1 MAMDQPQ
8 TFSASEQ
15 ARQSPASLRRKPRR
29 RESIIQAFLFACG
42 ILSIFITLG
51 IVIVLGQES
60 LRFFGSI
67 QWELTNKPLAAAID
81 STETELYFETAGASL
96 LVDDRIRLSNEEMI
110 VLAVNEESITV
121 ERGAQGTE
129 AEPHPAG
136 RIFERAI
143 DPNLREF
150 ITGTEWSPHIG
161 RFGILPLLTSTL
173 IVTSIGIVVAVPL
186 GLATAIYLSEYAS
199 TRVRNVLKPILEV
212 LAGVPT
218 VVYGYFA
225 LTFVTPLLRTIFGQD
240 VVQIYNMAAGGIVI
254 GILILPFVSTIS
266 EDALNAVPRSLREA
280 SYGLGA
286 TRLETSV
293 RVVVPAAISGIAAA
307 VIVAASRAVGETMI
321 VALATGAG
329 PAFTFNPFQS
339 AETMTGHIVRIS
351 GGDLSYDTLD
361 YNSIFA
367 IGLVLFIMTLT
378 LNIISQ
384 RIVRRFREVYE

>member
-1 MAMDQPQ
+1 VSTDN
-8 TFSASEQ
+8 
-15 ARQSPASLRRKPRR
+15 SLQRKPRL

-51 IVIVLGQES
+51 IVIVLGRES
-60 LRFFGSI
+60 LRFFGSV
-67 QWELTNKPLAAAID
+67 QWELTNKPLAAAVGPSD
-81 STETELYFETAGASL
+81 TELPFGASGATL
-96 LVDDRIRLSNEEMI
+96 APGDRVRLGQEEMLVGE
-110 VLAVNEESITV
+110 VLPDVLIV
-121 ERGAQGTE
+121 ERGVQGTE
-129 AEPHPAG
+129 PQAHPEG

-150 ITGTEWSPHIG
+150 LTGTEWSPHIG

-173 IVTSIGIVVAVPL
+173 IVTSIGVLVAVPL

-199 TRVRNVLKPILEV
+199 ARARNILKPILEV
-212 LAGVPT
+212 LAGIPT

-225 LTFVTPLLRTIFGQD
+225 LTFVTPLLRSIFGED
-240 VVQIYNMAAGGIVI
+240 IVQIYNMAAGGLVI
-254 GILILPFVSTIS
+254 GILILPFVSTIT

-280 SYGLGA
+280 AYGLGA
-286 TRLETSV
+286 TRLETSTQ
-293 RVVVPAAISGIAAA
+293 VVVPAAISGIAAA

-329 PAFTFNPFQS
+329 PVFTFNPFHS

-351 GGDLSYDTLD
+351 GGDLSFDTLD

-367 IGLVLFIMTLT
+367 IGLVLFLMTLS
-378 LNIISQ
+378 LNFISQ